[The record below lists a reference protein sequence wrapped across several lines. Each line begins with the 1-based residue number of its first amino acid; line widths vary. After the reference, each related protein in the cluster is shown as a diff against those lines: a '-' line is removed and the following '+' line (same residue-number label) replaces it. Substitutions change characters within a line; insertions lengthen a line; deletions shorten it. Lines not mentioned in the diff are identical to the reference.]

1 MNTLSDT
8 TYIQQMQR
16 INFELLQLYQKYINA
31 PKSHDAVA
39 YMNLLIKKETLNQTF
54 RKQNEK

>member
-8 TYIQQMQR
+8 AYIQQMQR

-31 PKSHDAVA
+31 PKEQDAVA
-39 YMNLLIKKETLNQTF
+39 YMNLLIKKELLNQTF